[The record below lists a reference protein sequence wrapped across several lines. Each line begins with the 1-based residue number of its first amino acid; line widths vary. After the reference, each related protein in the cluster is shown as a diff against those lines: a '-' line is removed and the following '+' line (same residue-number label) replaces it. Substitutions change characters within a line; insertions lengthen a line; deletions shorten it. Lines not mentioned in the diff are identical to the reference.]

1 MTDLLTVLHIECV
14 APETWD
20 AVESDSVP
28 RIIISVTKCLLSYAG
43 GGKFG
48 GQLD

>member
-1 MTDLLTVLHIECV
+1 MTYLLTVLHIECV

-28 RIIISVTKCLLSYAG
+28 RIIISVIECRLSYAG
-43 GGKFG
+43 GGTFSV
-48 GQLD
+48 QPD